1 MALHY
6 YAAEY
11 YRIKR
16 KALMYRAIDGS
27 GLLSLGILVE
37 ELIEELLGCDGELQ
51 YAEPLDEEDQEE
63 QAEEDS
69 GESDAAHKSHKN
81 IKDDDNAASDSSS
94 EFSLHNSSED

>member
-37 ELIEELLGCDGELQ
+37 ELIEELLGFDGELQ

-69 GESDAAHKSHKN
+69 GESHKN

-94 EFSLHNSSED
+94 EFSLHGSSED